1 MAKSVNKSAGPET
14 RPTEAKSLLRNG
26 KSPLDS
32 TPGLS
37 RWLVIVGWI
46 GMLVFAGHACTRMV
60 AAGDTWWAMACG
72 RHFINHGVDTVE
84 PFSANSH
91 KAGPTPEEIKT
102 WPSWAQSI
110 ANTVGLDTVRYWHP
124 TGWVNQNWLTHVIFS
139 WLSTTLGSEEEP
151 FFNAL
156 IYWKFTLYILAV
168 VCVYAIGRVMGV
180 HPTLSAA
187 SACFALFVGRSF
199 LDVRPAGFSNL
210 LVAVFVL
217 ILVLTTY
224 RNVLYIWF
232 IVPVTVFWCNV
243 HGGYLYVFIM
253 LVPFWGL
260 NLLTLPFKRHCQ
272 SIGVKGLYHTVGAGV
287 AAFIAMVI
295 FNPFH
300 LTNLTHTFI
309 ISLSKNAARW
319 RQVHEWHRAFDWTN
333 PVGTAIPFLIMYI
346 LAWVALIA
354 WFVVQRASSQ
364 AVYAGN
370 PKLRNRQGP
379 GTYQWPQLRLPL
391 LAVAALTIY
400 MAIRSRRFIPIAA
413 FAACPFLALLIHEIV
428 QSLAAAR
435 QFSQTRQL
443 MVPPMSKDVKRVI
456 LLLAGGIV
464 ITFGSWAGLKY
475 RRIYLNPWPADPD
488 YSSVFM
494 RMTASFM
501 KPFAACEF
509 IRLNNLSGKM
519 MNYWTEGGFIAWGQK
534 PDPETGKTPLQ
545 LFMDGRAQAAYD
557 REAFDTWHYI
567 WAGGAV
573 GREVQMRRQQAEA
586 QGRKAP
592 RITTEDYKKMGQ
604 WVDKALKNRDVW
616 IALVPAGQFS
626 SNFCRALEHCPT
638 WQAVFIN
645 NKQKLFVDWSTE
657 QGKKL
662 FDGVL
667 TGETKYPDEFT
678 RHLNLARFY
687 LAYVNTDGAKKT
699 GLDHAIKAM
708 EKNPSPIPMLEI
720 VGVAARYAGL
730 SGEIKLFCEEL
741 FKDFEAK
748 RTEYARQDGYRARLE
763 AARLACAYLQ
773 NIALAQKDNGAANM
787 YTNRVGDY
795 AAERDWQTTT
805 MKW

>member
-1 MAKSVNKSAGPET
+1 MNNE
-14 RPTEAKSLLRNG
+14 
-26 KSPLDS
+26 KSPLDN
-32 TPGLS
+32 TPSLS
-37 RWLVIVGWI
+37 RGLVIVGWI

-72 RHFINHGVDTVE
+72 RHFINHGVDTIE

-91 KAGPTPEEIKT
+91 KAGPSAEEIET
-102 WPSWAQSI
+102 WPSWARSV
-110 ANTVGLDTVRYWHP
+110 AHAVSSDTLRYWHP
-124 TGWVNQNWLTHVIFS
+124 TGWVNQNWLTHVIFN
-139 WLSTTLGSEEEP
+139 WLTTTLGSEAKP

-156 IYWKFTLYILAV
+156 VYWKFALYTLTT
-168 VCVYAIGRVMGV
+168 VCVYAIARVMGV

-199 LDVRPAGFSNL
+199 LDIRPAGFSNL
-210 LVAVFVL
+210 LVPVFIL

-224 RNVLYIWF
+224 RHILYIWL

-272 SIGVKGLYHTVGAGV
+272 TIGVRGLYHAVGAGV

-300 LTNLTHTFI
+300 LTNLSHTFV
-309 ISLSKNAARW
+309 ISLSKHAERW
-319 RQVHEWHRAFDWTN
+319 RQVREWHPAFDWTN
-333 PVGTAIPFLIMYI
+333 PVGTAKPFLIMYI
-346 LAWVALIA
+346 LAWAALIA
-354 WFVVQRASSQ
+354 WCVVQKATSQ
-364 AVYAGN
+364 AVYTGN
-370 PKLRNRQGP
+370 PKLRNRQGT
-379 GTYQWPQLRLPL
+379 GGYQWPQLRLPL
-391 LAVAALTIY
+391 LAIAGLTIY

-413 FAACPFLALLIHEIV
+413 FVACPFLALLIHEIV

-435 QFSQTRQL
+435 QFTQTRQL
-443 MVPPMSKDVKRVI
+443 RVPPMSKAVKQAILVLTSTIVI
-456 LLLAGGIV
+456 L
-464 ITFGSWAGLKY
+464 FGSWAGLKY
-475 RRIYLNPWPADPD
+475 KRIYLNPWPADPD

-509 IRLNNLSGKM
+509 IRMNKLSGKM
-519 MNYWTEGGFIAWGQK
+519 MNYWTEGGFIAWGQA

-557 REAFDTWHYI
+557 RKAFDTWNYI
-567 WAGGAV
+567 WAGGRP
-573 GREVQMRRQQAEA
+573 GQEVQMRRQKAVA

-592 RITTEDYKKMGQ
+592 PITAEDYKKMGQ
-604 WVDKALKNRDVW
+604 WVDKILKNRDVW
-616 IALVPAGQFS
+616 IALVPAKQFS
-626 SNFCRALEHCPT
+626 SNFCRALEHNPS

-645 NKQKLFVDWSTE
+645 NKQRLFVDWTTE
-657 QGKKL
+657 QGKQL
-662 FDGVL
+662 FDGIM

-687 LAYVNTDGAKKT
+687 LAYVDAEGAKQK
-699 GLDHAIKAM
+699 GLDHALKAM
-708 EKNPSPIPMLEI
+708 QENPSPIPMLEI
-720 VGVAARYAGL
+720 VGVAARYSGL
-730 SGEIKLFCEEL
+730 GGEIRRFCETL
-741 FKDFEAK
+741 FQDFEDK
-748 RTEYARQDGYRARLE
+748 RPEYARQNGYRARLE
-763 AARLACAYLQ
+763 SVRLACAYLQ
-773 NIALAQKDNGAANM
+773 NMALAQKDNQAAHM
-787 YTNRVGDY
+787 YTAKVKEY
-795 AAERDWQTTT
+795 AEERDQQAIT

>member
-1 MAKSVNKSAGPET
+1 MAKSVNRSNSKSAKPGT
-14 RPTEAKSLLRNG
+14 RPVGANGLLNSE
-26 KSPLDS
+26 KLPLDN
-32 TPGLS
+32 TPSLS

-72 RHFINHGVDTVE
+72 RHFINHGVDTIE

-91 KAGPTPEEIKT
+91 KAGPTAEEIKT

-139 WLSTTLGSEEEP
+139 WLSTTMGSEEEP

-156 IYWKFTLYILAV
+156 IYWKFTLYILAI

-180 HPTLSAA
+180 HPTLCAA

-210 LVAVFVL
+210 LVPVFVL

-253 LVPFWGL
+253 LLPFWGL

-272 SIGVKGLYHTVGAGV
+272 TIGVKGLYHTVGAGV

-300 LTNLTHTFI
+300 LTNLTHTFV
-309 ISLSKNAARW
+309 ISLSEHAERW
-319 RQVHEWHRAFDWTN
+319 RQVHEWHRAFDWSN
-333 PVGTAIPFLIMYI
+333 PVGTAVPFLILYI
-346 LAWVALIA
+346 LAWVALIV
-354 WFVVQRASSQ
+354 WLVVQRAASQ
-364 AVYAGN
+364 AVFADN
-370 PKLRNRQGP
+370 PKLRNRQGA
-379 GTYQWPQLRLPL
+379 GGYQWPQLRLPL

-435 QFSQTRQL
+435 QFSRTRQL
-443 MVPPMSKDVKRVI
+443 VVPPMSRDVKRII
-456 LLLAGGIV
+456 LLLVGGIV
-464 ITFGSWAGLKY
+464 ITFGYWAGLKY
-475 RRIYLNPWPADPD
+475 KRIYLDPWPADPD

-501 KPFAACEF
+501 KPFAACKF
-509 IRLNNLSGKM
+509 IRVNKLSGKM
-519 MNYWTEGGFIAWGQK
+519 MNYWTEGGFIAWGQDT
-534 PDPETGKTPLQ
+534 DPKTGRTPLQ

-557 REAFDTWHYI
+557 RKAFDTWHYI
-567 WAGGAV
+567 WAGGDV
-573 GREVQMRRQQAEA
+573 GRELQIRRQKPT
-586 QGRKAP
+586 GK
-592 RITTEDYKKMGQ
+592 DYEKMGK

-626 SNFCRALEHCPT
+626 SNFCRALERCPS
-638 WQAVFIN
+638 WQVVFIN
-645 NKQKLFVDWSTE
+645 NKQKLFVDLTTE
-657 QGKKL
+657 QGKQL
-662 FDGVL
+662 FAGIM
-667 TGETKYPDEFT
+667 TGDTKYPDEFT
-678 RHLNLARFY
+678 RHLNLARYY
-687 LAYVNTDGAKKT
+687 LVYANSEGAKQK
-699 GLDHAIKAM
+699 GLDHAMKAM
-708 EKNPSPIPMLEI
+708 KENPSPIPMLLI
-720 VGVAARYAGL
+720 ADVAARYEGL
-730 SGEIKLFCEEL
+730 RAEIKAYCET
-741 FKDFEAK
+741 FFQDFEAK
-748 RTEYARQDGYRARLE
+748 RSEYAKQDGYRARLE
-763 AARLACAYLQ
+763 SVRLACAYLQ
-773 NIALAQKDNGAANM
+773 NIAHSQGDNDANYL
-787 YTNRVGDY
+787 YTAKVQEY
-795 AAERDWQTTT
+795 AAERNLQTTAT
-805 MKW
+805 KW